1 MILGRRHP
9 LPSYSSLYA
18 EFRIS
23 KVLHHEQP
31 ALEINDTLIPLDVRE
46 KEL

>member
-1 MILGRRHP
+1 MILDRRHP
-9 LPSYSSLYA
+9 LSSYSSLYT
-18 EFRIS
+18 EFKMS
-23 KVLHHEQP
+23 EVLHHELP